1 MAEAARQ
8 TIIRRKLD
16 AGRDAAP
23 EDRRVRPVRA
33 LSAALSKAAEDLMG
47 LALDAG
53 SGPEHIASLSDLL
66 ERLPENGL
74 LAVLEGPRDGQGLF
88 AFDSS
93 ALAAIIEKL
102 TTGSVGTAP
111 PSLRRPTRTDAALAA
126 DLIDGT
132 LQRFETALAGREDFR
147 WASGFGYS
155 THVEDIRPLGLLLED
170 IDYRIFGLT
179 LDFELGRRQGRMLL
193 ALPAQGCAEI
203 PPDAASGAP
212 PDAPADPDWAPGLAA
227 RVLQGEVSLEAVLH
241 RFQLPISAVGALR
254 VGDEIPIP
262 VSALDNLRFAGA
274 EKIPL
279 GRCRLGRSNGYRAVR
294 LGAGGQAE
302 AYTGHPGRTQ
312 PAPSAERPVP
322 MKASADDD
330 SDLPEHSDLPSGG
343 GAGAGVAVDMAID
356 GLPALDGLPTLDNAG
371 PTDSAVA
378 LDLDALDALPKLD

>member
-16 AGRDAAP
+16 AGRHAAP

-47 LALDAG
+47 LALAAG
-53 SGPEHIASLSDLL
+53 SGSEHIASLSDLL

-170 IDYRIFGLT
+170 IEYRIFGLT

-203 PPDAASGAP
+203 PPDAASGVP
-212 PDAPADPDWAPGLAA
+212 PDGPADPDWAPGLAA

-279 GRCRLGRSNGYRAVR
+279 GRCRLGRSNGFRAVR

-302 AYTGHPGRTQ
+302 ANTGHPGRTH

-322 MKASADDD
+322 MKASAGGE
-330 SDLPEHSDLPSGG
+330 SDLSEHSDLPDGD
-343 GAGAGVAVDMAID
+343 AGAGMAADMAID
-356 GLPALDGLPTLDNAG
+356 GLPALDGLPTLDNTG
-371 PTDSAVA
+371 STDSAVA